1 MNLALHNVDDLFA
14 ALGDRIRLRLA
25 CCLLAVPTGACV
37 CELVDALDESQPN
50 VSRHLKVLK
59 AARLWRSGARVA
71 GCTTACASPTIPCS
85 TASARALP
93 LSVIVPTSRKTCA
106 ACARVSTCG
115 ETGSACSEPR

>member
-59 AARLWRSGARVA
+59 AARLVEERREGRWMYYRLCQPDHPLLDSIRACIATAPGALTAVAESGRIRSGEVWRR
-71 GCTTACASPTIPCS
+71 PLHPL
-85 TASARALP
+85 LP
-93 LSVIVPTSRKTCA
+93 
-106 ACARVSTCG
+106 
-115 ETGSACSEPR
+115 